1 MPQTDQLQWLLDDFL
16 SNTPDAEYACVFSK
30 DGLPMQRSS
39 NMEKEQAERLGAAS
53 SGMRSLGLEVSGEYN
68 RGDVVL
74 NHVELERGFLFIC
87 AAGPGACLVVLTEP
101 EVDDDALPMVAY
113 AMKRLVGQVRE
124 CLTAAPR
131 AGA

>member
-1 MPQTDQLQWLLDDFL
+1 MRQTDQLQWLLDDFL
-16 SNTPDAEYACVFSK
+16 YSTSDAEYACVFSK

-39 NMEKEQAERLGAAS
+39 NMEKDQADRLGAAA
-53 SGMRSLGLEVSGEYN
+53 SGMRSLALEVSGEYR

-74 NHVELERGFLFIC
+74 NHVELEHGFLFIC
-87 AAGPGACLVVLTEP
+87 AAGPGACLVVLTES
-101 EVDDDALPMVAY
+101 EVDDDALLMVAY